1 MKMRIVIGSLSD
13 PNFAEYGPLRRI
25 QEGSWK
31 DRSRIRFG
39 ELLFQNIA
47 QKKNKLFRL
56 SRNYFPSYLTYNLSL
71 TFTKT
76 TWKM

>member
-47 QKKNKLFRL
+47 QKKKQIVQV
-56 SRNYFPSYLTYNLSL
+56 
-71 TFTKT
+71 K
-76 TWKM
+76 